1 MKEAQKASIR
11 IGESKRHTWSQW
23 KIEWNLSET
32 WHLIDAWCQSHAVP
46 LHNKHAHQRRTTA
59 SIGTSS
65 VNSGTGFCCSTGV
78 KELLTYVAT
87 ASVQGYGKLSW
98 VKRLQLKK
106 HGRSSQHLIQTSYKK
121 EPSTSKDECEEK
133 PKKERGAR
141 QYRDKV
147 RALAATKC
155 PPRIR

>member
-1 MKEAQKASIR
+1 M
-11 IGESKRHTWSQW
+11 
-23 KIEWNLSET
+23 
-32 WHLIDAWCQSHAVP
+32 P

-121 EPSTSKDECEEK
+121 EPSTSKNECEEK
-133 PKKERGAR
+133 RGEGIHRPSAPSHGSVQTFGPFR
-141 QYRDKV
+141 SSVVELSGFEVLKRGLLPHKSVGTASEAKV
-147 RALAATKC
+147 LRESASHHG
-155 PPRIR
+155 